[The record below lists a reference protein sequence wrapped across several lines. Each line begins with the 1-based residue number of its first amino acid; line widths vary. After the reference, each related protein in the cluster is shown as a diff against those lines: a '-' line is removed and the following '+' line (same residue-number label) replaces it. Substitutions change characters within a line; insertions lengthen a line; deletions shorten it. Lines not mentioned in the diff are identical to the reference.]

1 MNMSK
6 PTVERKTAAKA
17 SAGRLIFAGISV
29 LVEFFFLV
37 ILATSLNEYA
47 EWISITT
54 RLISL
59 ILVLLIY
66 SRYQTAS
73 LKMPWIILILVL
85 PVVGV
90 TMYLLVGFAWT
101 PHRLQRSLDAIDER
115 LFPLLRS
122 ADGNLEKAAL
132 FDRHLGN
139 ISSYIQ
145 HKAHYPVYTD
155 TEVTYYPDTK
165 LALQAMLN
173 DLRSAKKFIF
183 MEYHAIENAESWIVI
198 QDILTAKV
206 KAGVEVRVFY
216 DDMGSIFFLNRDFRR
231 QLQEAGIHCRVFNPI
246 VPFLKL
252 IMNNRDHRKILV
264 VDGKVGYT
272 GGFNIA
278 NEYFNLTHPYGHWK
292 DAGIRLEGPAVR
304 SLTAMFLEM
313 WNAIRDNDADDLS
326 YEKYLPARPA
336 EQKDDRKA
344 DHHAAQDA
352 DMHTGFVQ
360 PYGDVPTD
368 HEQVGENVYIAMI
381 EQAVDYIY
389 FSTPYLILTEE
400 MSHALSL
407 AARRGVDVRIITPG
421 IPDKK
426 MVYEVTRSYYHGLVR
441 NGVRIF
447 EYTPGFNHAK
457 LCVTDDHAA
466 ICGTINLDFRS
477 LYHHFE
483 DAVLFY
489 GCPQVMDIKKDFLDT
504 FPRCHEVTQQYHTGR
519 SNPLRFGQIILR
531 LFAPLL

>member
-1 MNMSK
+1 MNTK
-6 PTVERKTAAKA
+6 QHTVERKSAAKA

-29 LVEFFFLV
+29 LIEFFLLV
-37 ILATSLNEYA
+37 ILATSLNDYA

-85 PVVGV
+85 PVLGV
-90 TMYLLVGFAWT
+90 IMYLLVGFAWT
-101 PHRLQRSLDAIDER
+101 PQRLQRSLDAIDAR
-115 LFPLLRS
+115 LFPLLKKEES
-122 ADGNLEKAAL
+122 NLEKTRD
-132 FDRHLGN
+132 FDRHLSN
-139 ISSYIQ
+139 ISAYIQ
-145 HKAHYPVYTD
+145 SKAHYPVYTD
-155 TEVTYYPDTK
+155 TDVTYYPDTK

-231 QLQEAGIHCRVFNPI
+231 QLEDAGIQCRVFNPI

-272 GGFNIA
+272 GGFNLA

-292 DAGIRLEGPAVR
+292 DAGIRLEGKAVR
-304 SLTAMFLEM
+304 SLTVMFLEM
-313 WNAIRDNDADDLS
+313 WNAIRDNDEDDLS
-326 YEKYLPARPA
+326 WDKYLPVDP
-336 EQKDDRKA
+336 
-344 DHHAAQDA
+344 AAQTDGKKVRSE
-352 DMHTGFVQ
+352 GFVQ

-426 MVYEVTRSYYHGLVR
+426 IVYEVTRSYYHGLAR
-441 NGVRIF
+441 NGVRIY

-489 GCPQVMDIKKDFLDT
+489 GCPQVMDIKKDFIDT
-504 FPRCHEVTQQYHTGR
+504 FPKCHEVTQLYHTGR
-519 SNPLRFGQIILR
+519 SNPMRFRQIILR